1 MGRIFIQHMGGNRL
15 FSCASCETVLT
26 NRDELI
32 STRYTYAY
40 RHPSFVSR
48 LTLPSH
54 SRSLITWCWK
64 VHWSYRASIPLQQ
77 GGQPQVQRSA
87 GQGDADRQAYG
98 QVRATAEE
106 SLSNYKLK
114 SSGMCIAKTVIP
126 NLDGCM
132 SLLQRTIKGTGLIY
146 LCTCFDVSIHGNL
159 YVKEW

>member
-32 STRYTYAY
+32 STRYIYAF
-40 RHPSFVSR
+40 RHPLFISH

-54 SRSLITWCWK
+54 SHVNLVLK

-77 GGQPQVQRSA
+77 GGQPQVQRGA

-106 SLSNYKLK
+106 SLSNSKLK
-114 SSGMCIAKTVIP
+114 FIRDVYCKNCDSKLGWMYEFATED
-126 NLDGCM
+126 N
-132 SLLQRTIKGTGLIY
+132 QR
-146 LCTCFDVSIHGNL
+146 
-159 YVKEW
+159 